1 MEQKHLEIMLLIAK
15 LIDRMIYPID
25 SQKEGESRLVVIKNR
40 QKVIKIHERSPQF
53 IAKRYLNNIPGI
65 IFKIF

>member
-53 IAKRYLNNIPGI
+53 IVKRYLNNIPAI

>member
-1 MEQKHLEIMLLIAK
+1 MEQKHLEIMLLIVK

-53 IAKRYLNNIPGI
+53 IVKRYLNNIPAI

>member
-40 QKVIKIHERSPQF
+40 QKVIKIHERSHQF